1 MPALPS
7 ESNTGPAVEIAG
19 RRVGGGAPP
28 YVVAELSANHNGSL
42 ERALEIVATAAAAG
56 ADAVKLQTYTPDTM
70 TIDHDG
76 PGFRIE
82 GGLWDGRTLYDLY
95 REAHTPWDWHA
106 ELFAAGR
113 RLGVAVFSSPFDESA
128 VDFLEAL
135 DAPAYKIASFEAV
148 DIPLIERCAATGKP
162 LIVSTGMAG
171 LDEIEDAV
179 AAARGA
185 GCRELVLLHCTSGY
199 PTPPADSNLRTIP
212 DMAARFGVPVGL
224 SDHTRGIAIPM
235 AATALGMAM
244 LEKHVTLSRAD
255 GGPDAAFSLEP
266 DELRALVEGCRT
278 AWEALGSAAY
288 ERQASEAANAA
299 LRRSLYAVADIAAG
313 EAFTRDN
320 VRAIRPGHGLPPK
333 ALPDVL
339 GRRASRDIARGTPL
353 DASLIAP
360 DDEDR

>member
-1 MPALPS
+1 
-7 ESNTGPAVEIAG
+7 VEIAG

-42 ERALEIVATAAAAG
+42 ERALEIVTAAAEAG

-95 REAHTPWDWHA
+95 REAHTPWDWHP
-106 ELFAAGR
+106 ELFARGR
-113 RLGVAVFSSPFDESA
+113 ELGLAVFSSPFDETA
-128 VDFLEAL
+128 VDFLEQL
-135 DAPAYKIASFEAV
+135 DAPAYKIASFETV

-171 LDEIEDAV
+171 LDEIEEAV

-199 PTPPADSNLRTIP
+199 PTPPSDSNLRTIP

-224 SDHTRGIAIPM
+224 SDHTQGIAIPM

-244 LEKHVTLSRAD
+244 LEKHVTLRRAD

-266 DELRALVEGCRT
+266 AELRALVEGCRT
-278 AWEALGSAAY
+278 AWQALGSATY

-320 VRAIRPGHGLPPK
+320 VRAIRPGYGLPPK
-333 ALPDVL
+333 MLPELL
-339 GRRASRDIARGTPL
+339 GRRASRAVARGTPL
-353 DASLIAP
+353 DPSLIAP